1 MVIEDP
7 SLLNPY
13 SVILVNPETF
23 PKVNATGARAFADF
37 LLSAEGQA
45 MIGEFGLDEYG
56 EQLFVPDGGKTEA
69 DLGL

>member
-1 MVIEDP
+1 MTDDP

-13 SVILVNPETF
+13 HVIQVNPETF
-23 PKVNATGARAFADF
+23 PKVNAAGASAFADF

-45 MIGEFGLDEYG
+45 MIGEFGVDEYG
-56 EQLFVPDGGKTEA
+56 KQLFVPDGGKTDA